1 MSGPGDHVR
10 EMPPATILDDAT
22 IDALLDGDAVP
33 HGLDHQAAFA
43 AGVRAV
49 GDRPPP
55 RPSPELATLLTRG
68 AQDVAAADL
77 QTTLIPRRAFRRS
90 VLAKAAG
97 LGLAAKIGFGTTAVA
112 AGVVG
117 AGAAGVLPG
126 GADRVVRDAI
136 EVVTPVEFTDRADRL
151 DDRDGEADPV
161 DTDGP
166 ADTGDAGVPSLPG
179 EHGDRVSS
187 DASGESDGEPGVDGP
202 TVAEQAP
209 GATNRPPEPPV
220 PSGTAPPASDPQAT
234 HGVPGDTPGATA
246 PGATAPGA
254 TAPST
259 LPPADSANSPSP

>member
-1 MSGPGDHVR
+1 LSDPGDHVPK
-10 EMPPATILDDAT
+10 MTPAPLLDDLT
-22 IDALLDGDAVP
+22 IDALVDGSPAP
-33 HGLDHQAAFA
+33 CGLDQLGAFA
-43 AGVRAV
+43 AVVRSV

-55 RPSPELATLLTRG
+55 RPSPELAALLTRG
-68 AQDVAAADL
+68 AQDAAAHL
-77 QTTLIPRRAFRRS
+77 QTTLIPRRATRRS

-166 ADTGDAGVPSLPG
+166 AVTGDAGVPSLPG

-209 GATNRPPEPPV
+209 GATNRPPEPPA
-220 PSGTAPPASDPQAT
+220 PSGTVPPASDPQAT
-234 HGVPGDTPGATA
+234 SGVPDDTPGATA
-246 PGATAPGA
+246 P
-254 TAPST
+254 ST
-259 LPPADSANSPSP
+259 EPPARPANSPSP

>member
-1 MSGPGDHVR
+1 MT
-10 EMPPATILDDAT
+10 PAPLLDDLT
-22 IDALLDGDAVP
+22 IDALVDGSPAP
-33 HGLDHQAAFA
+33 RGLDQLGAFA
-43 AGVRAV
+43 AVVRSV

-55 RPSPELATLLTRG
+55 RPSPELAALLTRG
-68 AQDVAAADL
+68 AQDVAAL
-77 QTTLIPRRAFRRS
+77 QTTPIPRRATRRS

-151 DDRDGEADPV
+151 DDPDGEADPV
-161 DTDGP
+161 DRDGP
-166 ADTGDAGVPSLPG
+166 AVTGDAGVPSLPG

-187 DASGESDGEPGVDGP
+187 DATGESDGEPGVDGP

-209 GATNRPPEPPV
+209 GATNRPPEPLAS
-220 PSGTAPPASDPQAT
+220 SGTAPPVSDPQAT
-234 HGVPGDTPGATA
+234 PGVPDDTPGATA
-246 PGATAPGA
+246 SSTV
-254 TAPST
+254 PS
-259 LPPADSANSPSP
+259 ARSANPPSP

>member
-1 MSGPGDHVR
+1 MSDPGDHVP
-10 EMPPATILDDAT
+10 EMTPAPLLDDLT
-22 IDALLDGDAVP
+22 IDALVDGSPAP
-33 HGLDHQAAFA
+33 RGLDQLGAFA
-43 AGVRAV
+43 AVVRSV

-55 RPSPELATLLTRG
+55 RPSPELAALLTRG
-68 AQDVAAADL
+68 AQDVAAL
-77 QTTLIPRRAFRRS
+77 QTTPIPRRATRRS

-187 DASGESDGEPGVDGP
+187 DATGESDGEPGVDGP

-209 GATNRPPEPPV
+209 GATNRPPEQ
-220 PSGTAPPASDPQAT
+220 SGTAPPASDPQAT
-234 HGVPGDTPGATA
+234 PGVPDDTPGATA
-246 PGATAPGA
+246 P
-254 TAPST
+254 ST
-259 LPPADSANSPSP
+259 VPAARSANSPSP